1 MFWGREKSTKRFYV
15 DVMHKS
21 LESNEILINL
31 IKEIGI
37 MYQKRGLKLTK
48 FFVNIRDVLATIS
61 EEKKQQNIS
70 LRKTEQESLTLWKN
84 CLYLDLFWSA
94 FCHIPTEYWRSI
106 SLYSVRM
113 PKIMDQNNS
122 EYGHFLHRAKF

>member
-15 DVMHKS
+15 DDMHKS

-94 FCHIPTEYWRSI
+94 FCHIPTEY
-106 SLYSVRM
+106 
-113 PKIMDQNNS
+113 
-122 EYGHFLHRAKF
+122 